1 VCLSGDLL
9 WVGTAKKP
17 LGNRAIVWVLGMLYF
32 GGLHWTKI
40 AERIGKTQC
49 ATASLLHRCW
59 VPRDRDRTKFGEVF
73 DEEAARATLKSSGF
87 ELALDEKEKE
97 YFWRREKERANVRQ
111 NRKRRR
117 EAGRLEAYRSEE
129 IRLITRHDLDV
140 MRGRSRTPFA
150 ENSATMRAW

>member
-1 VCLSGDLL
+1 
-9 WVGTAKKP
+9 
-17 LGNRAIVWVLGMLYF
+17 
-32 GGLHWTKI
+32 
-40 AERIGKTQC
+40 
-49 ATASLLHRCW
+49 
-59 VPRDRDRTKFGEVF
+59 VPRDRDRTKFGDVF

-117 EAGRLEAYRSEE
+117 ETGRLEAYRSEE
-129 IRLITRHDLDV
+129 IRLITRRDLDA
-140 MRGRSRTPFA
+140 MRGRSHARFA